1 MEKKEIKIPRSRT
14 LRDNFPA
21 YPSDHPE
28 RLFQMDKITR
38 KTRFLWFISKEE
50 TGFKAT
56 WAWNADPNVLV
67 KFLIDGIAKKNVLRE
82 FAIPKID
89 QDPLGLAFDE
99 AIALCFAASVGEKR
113 ADLQLF
119 SHLATGEADLLK
131 AASLGQDLNK
141 ASEGLMD
148 ATSHFFWSLSW
159 QFYADEDEA
168 LKVAKTHPLFNQR
181 DLLENAFQ
189 NDSSL

>member
-1 MEKKEIKIPRSRT
+1 
-14 LRDNFPA
+14 
-21 YPSDHPE
+21 
-28 RLFQMDKITR
+28 MDKITR

-67 KFLIDGIAKKNVLRE
+67 KFLIDGIATKNVLRE